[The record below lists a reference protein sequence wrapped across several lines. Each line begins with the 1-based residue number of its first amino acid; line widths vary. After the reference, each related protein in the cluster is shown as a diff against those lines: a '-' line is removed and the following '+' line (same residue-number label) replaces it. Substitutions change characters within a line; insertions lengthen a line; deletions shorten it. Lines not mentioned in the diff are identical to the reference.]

1 MSTNYLK
8 DTEAFWRERQEARE
22 NLDNKRRAASFQEK
36 LVIAEK
42 LRADLT
48 FLKNAKAINSK
59 PVPKQSKI

>member
-8 DTEAFWRERQEARE
+8 DTEAFWREHQEARE

-36 LVIAEK
+36 LVVAEK
-42 LRADLT
+42 LRADLIV
-48 FLKNAKAINSK
+48 LKNAKAINSK

>member
-1 MSTNYLK
+1 MSVNYLK
-8 DTEAFWRERQEARE
+8 DTEAFWRERQKARE

-42 LRADLT
+42 LRVDMAL
-48 FLKNAKAINSK
+48 LKNARAIKSK